1 MKTIK
6 VIDCNNNEHNLSVSF
21 IYNVTSFTESS
32 KKVITNIHLN
42 HKDDN
47 YTFSVIKTD
56 EPISSFL
63 LRLGQYK

>member
-6 VIDCNNNEHNLSVSF
+6 VIDCFNNEHNLVVDF
-21 IYNVTSFTESS
+21 IYNVTSFINSS
-32 KKVITNIHLN
+32 KEVITNIHLN

-56 EPISSFL
+56 EPISSFMT
-63 LRLGQYK
+63 RLEQHK

>member
-6 VIDCNNNEHNLSVSF
+6 VIDCISNEHNLVVDF
-21 IYNVTSFTESS
+21 IYNITPFKNSS
-32 KKVITNIHLN
+32 KEVITNIHLN

-63 LRLGQYK
+63 RRLEQHK

>member
-6 VIDCNNNEHNLSVSF
+6 VTDCNNNEHNLVVDF
-21 IYNVTSFTESS
+21 IYNVTPFINSS
-32 KKVITNIHLN
+32 KEVITNIHLN

-56 EPISSFL
+56 EPITSFL
-63 LRLGQYK
+63 LRLEQYK

>member
-6 VIDCNNNEHNLSVSF
+6 VIDCFNNEHNLVVDF
-21 IYNVTSFTESS
+21 IYNVTPFTNSS
-32 KKVITNIHLN
+32 KEVITNIHLN
-42 HKDDN
+42 HKNDN

-63 LRLGQYK
+63 RRLEQHR

>member
-6 VIDCNNNEHNLSVSF
+6 VKDCFNNELNLVVDF
-21 IYNVTSFTESS
+21 IYNVTSFTNSLKE
-32 KKVITNIHLN
+32 VTTNIHLN

-47 YTFSVIKTD
+47 YTFSVIKID

-63 LRLGQYK
+63 KRLEQYK

>member
-6 VIDCNNNEHNLSVSF
+6 VTDCFNNEHNLVVDF
-21 IYNVTSFTESS
+21 IYNVTPFTNSS
-32 KKVITNIHLN
+32 KEIITNIHLN
-42 HKDDN
+42 HKNDN

-63 LRLGQYK
+63 QRLEQHK